1 MEEGGGGER
10 DVFIL
15 LQLGRFPGD
24 NAKTVGVLGQGTSR
38 LGGGVRVH
46 SIPTQDQFRA

>member
-10 DVFIL
+10 EVFIL
-15 LQLGRFPGD
+15 LQLGRHPGD
-24 NAKTVGVLGQGTSR
+24 HAKTVGVSGQGTSR

-46 SIPTQDQFRA
+46 SIPTQDQFGA

>member
-10 DVFIL
+10 EVFFL
-15 LQLGRFPGD
+15 LQLGRLLGGHT
-24 NAKTVGVLGQGTSR
+24 KTVGVLGQGTPR

-46 SIPTQDQFRA
+46 SIPTQDQFGA